1 MFGVRGWCFTGKNLK
16 TIKTMIIHNAIADL
30 ASAQHPVMQTLHEG
44 DNFKALVL
52 TFREGMTIKEHK
64 SNVPATIVVVS
75 GKINYHN
82 ATTTVTLEKYDNLSI
97 IPEELHAVTALED
110 SVCLLLKG

>member
-1 MFGVRGWCFTGKNLK
+1 
-16 TIKTMIIHNAIADL
+16 MIIHNAIADL
-30 ASAQHPVMQTLHEG
+30 ASAQNPIMRILHEG
-44 DNFKALVL
+44 GNFKALVL
-52 TFREGMTIKEHK
+52 TFKEGMTIKEHK
-64 SNVPATIVVVS
+64 SNVPATLVVVS

-82 ATTTVTLEKYDNLSI
+82 ATTTVTLEKYDNFSI